1 MSSFVELAIWRQIGK
16 YPPSVCVKC
25 DICAAMKKLFLAILF
40 AATFMVVQANAQGV
54 RRLLLFA
61 GDTANLDLKLQRQWL
76 RADSAGVVQR
86 DIWIAVFNDPRTFR
100 RMYDYHDVDKNEFT
114 LVLLRKDGTE
124 QFRSE
129 KPTPTKELF
138 ELIDTPAVAPVQ
150 VGNNNKGSN
159 QH

>member
-1 MSSFVELAIWRQIGK
+1 VALNAIWRQIK
-16 YPPSVCVKC
+16 KFATSLCVKC
-25 DICAAMKKLFLAILF
+25 DICDTMKKLFLVILF
-40 AATFMVVQANAQGV
+40 AAALAAVQANAQGV
-54 RRLLLFA
+54 RRMLLFA
-61 GDTANLDLKLQRQWL
+61 GDTSNADLKLQRQWL

-100 RMYDYHDVDKNEFT
+100 RMYDYHDVDKDEFT

-129 KPTPTKELF
+129 KPMPTNELF
-138 ELIDTPAVAPVQ
+138 QLIDIPAAAPVQ
-150 VGNNNKGSN
+150 MGNTIKRSN

>member
-1 MSSFVELAIWRQIGK
+1 
-16 YPPSVCVKC
+16 
-25 DICAAMKKLFLAILF
+25 MKKLFLVILF
-40 AATFMVVQANAQGV
+40 AAALASVQANAQGV
-54 RRLLLFA
+54 RRMLLFA
-61 GDTANLDLKLQRQWL
+61 GDTSNADLKLQRQWL

-100 RMYDYHDVDKNEFT
+100 RMYDYHDVDKDEFT

-129 KPTPTKELF
+129 KPMPTNELF
-138 ELIDTPAVAPVQ
+138 ELIDSPAAAPVQ
-150 VGNNNKGSN
+150 MGNTIKRSN